1 MISNNK
7 HVLLVEDDVNF
18 GTVLRDYLNLNGYK
32 VVLARNG
39 LEGFEKFKKNEF
51 DICILDVMMPYKDGF
66 TLAKE
71 IRSKDKTTPI
81 VFLTAKSM
89 KEDVLKGYKIGAD
102 DYLTKPFDA
111 EILLKKLKVLIQR
124 TEKSVQKR

>member
-102 DYLTKPFDA
+102 DYLTT
-111 EILLKKLKVLIQR
+111 LMQR
-124 TEKSVQKR
+124 F

>member
-81 VFLTAKSM
+81 VRGMPNCIGPRVLGATIFWAFLS
-89 KEDVLKGYKIGAD
+89 LKAPKN
-102 DYLTKPFDA
+102 YLQP
-111 EILLKKLKVLIQR
+111 
-124 TEKSVQKR
+124 